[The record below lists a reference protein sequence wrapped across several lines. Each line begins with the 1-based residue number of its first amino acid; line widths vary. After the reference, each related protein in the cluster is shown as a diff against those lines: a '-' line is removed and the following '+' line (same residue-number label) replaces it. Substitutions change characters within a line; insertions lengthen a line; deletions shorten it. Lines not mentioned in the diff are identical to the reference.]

1 MKIGPKLVF
10 VLANNQ
16 RERAGRPKL
25 PLSWPGRL
33 LWAAV
38 RCNYVVQLISTQ
50 REAVAQQGKARQRKG
65 MGKGQGTEGASSEAY
80 AYAETIYAIYCLRWH
95 SMSPSQASPGRLGPP
110 VVHLP
115 FGHLG
120 IAGNLCKKMFDRFA
134 IRRKNAKQ
142 TSGSGGQAMH
152 QSSCQY
158 ANIYT
163 HTYIHTHRSSASMQI
178 QMYLH
183 ICPLQGVCII
193 AVPKL
198 EIYYNFHTSVTR
210 CRPVVH
216 IPIKHICIYIPLYVT
231 IIFRVSQCHYF
242 DRRRLRWGSCSPR
255 NVTSRRRAVAE
266 AEAEERD
273 LKLH

>member
-1 MKIGPKLVF
+1 MHATRNYGTASTCNPLLPVALVSSAAAAFAKFTQIPIAPRRIWDNDGGDYRQRDYGTTGVACFMKIGPKLVF

-50 REAVAQQGKARQRKG
+50 REAVAQQGKAEDG
-65 MGKGQGTEGASSEAY
+65 GAEGEGASSVAY

-95 SMSPSQASPGRLGPP
+95 SMSPSQAKPGQASPGQLGPP

-120 IAGNLCKKMFDRFA
+120 IAGNLCKKLFDRFA

-163 HTYIHTHRSSASMQI
+163 HTYMHTH
-178 QMYLH
+178 LH
-183 ICPLQGVCII
+183 IVV
-193 AVPKL
+193 VPPCRYRCTY
-198 EIYYNFHTSVTR
+198 IYVP
-210 CRPVVH
+210 C
-216 IPIKHICIYIPLYVT
+216 K
-231 IIFRVSQCHYF
+231 VS
-242 DRRRLRWGSCSPR
+242 
-255 NVTSRRRAVAE
+255 A
-266 AEAEERD
+266 
-273 LKLH
+273 